1 MFQTTNQSPSIE
13 GHLDPIQVF
22 SVFSVPPRHSVEK
35 NLVITGRGKCLPRH
49 GGAKKIVF
57 LSKMGKTNID
67 QYSTK
72 LPSGNGKSTI
82 NDVFS

>member
-1 MFQTTNQSPSIE
+1 MENKIHVPNHNQSPSIE

-22 SVFSVPPRHSVEK
+22 SVLSVPPRHSVEK

-49 GGAKKIVF
+49 SGGKKMV

-67 QYSTK
+67 QYSTR
-72 LPSGNGKSTI
+72 LPGKKSKH
-82 NDVFS
+82 